1 MLSLVRDSIV
11 LTRGKNLRDNISR
24 SGEVWVHK
32 TSLIPPPFIE
42 VPYQASKVG
51 GHVYVC

>member
-32 TSLIPPPFIE
+32 TSLIPPPFMD
-42 VPYQASKVG
+42 K
-51 GHVYVC
+51 

>member
-24 SGEVWVHK
+24 SEEVQSQIVE
-32 TSLIPPPFIE
+32 TE
-42 VPYQASKVG
+42 VKQICEELDG
-51 GHVYVC
+51 I